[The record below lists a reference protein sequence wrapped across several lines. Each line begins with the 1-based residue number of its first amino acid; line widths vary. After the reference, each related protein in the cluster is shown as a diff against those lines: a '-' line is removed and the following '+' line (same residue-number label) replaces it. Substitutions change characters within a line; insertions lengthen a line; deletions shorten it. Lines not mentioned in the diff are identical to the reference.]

1 MAVAISASLTF
12 VKPRRT
18 EGYAC
23 FESDGEDSHKLPG
36 NNTNFTSKDFG
47 PCEIHAEAV
56 QIEHVRVDTFIES
69 FLAIEAR
76 RAFRVGG
83 LEVLQGCS
91 AWSLELSCE
100 TGWKTGLAG
109 QAGSLSEL
117 TGLSLYFFISVNQG
131 LHFFLSVNQGLHFFL
146 SDLSSWRGQEGYQGE
161 LFRVHNPKP

>member
-1 MAVAISASLTF
+1 MAVAISASLTC
-12 VKPRRT
+12 VIS
-18 EGYAC
+18 EGPEVMPAC
-23 FESDGEDSHKLPG
+23 FESDGEDSSKPVG
-36 NNTNFTSKDFG
+36 SNTNFNSKDFG
-47 PCEIHAEAV
+47 PCEIRAEAV

-109 QAGSLSEL
+109 QAGFSSEL
-117 TGLSLYFFISVNQG
+117 TGLSLSSS
-131 LHFFLSVNQGLHFFL
+131 FLSIRDCTSSFRIYHLGGAKKATRVNSFEFTTLNG
-146 SDLSSWRGQEGYQGE
+146 
-161 LFRVHNPKP
+161 PKP